1 MKFYAVTGTTLL
13 LLFSGAVFAEHTHM
27 PETNETGEKVIIP
40 SSMAQTPAD
49 LNHMGVGSDKS
60 DVLGVPYF
68 NGQRL

>member
-1 MKFYAVTGTTLL
+1 
-13 LLFSGAVFAEHTHM
+13 M
-27 PETNETGEKVIIP
+27 PETHETSEKVIIP